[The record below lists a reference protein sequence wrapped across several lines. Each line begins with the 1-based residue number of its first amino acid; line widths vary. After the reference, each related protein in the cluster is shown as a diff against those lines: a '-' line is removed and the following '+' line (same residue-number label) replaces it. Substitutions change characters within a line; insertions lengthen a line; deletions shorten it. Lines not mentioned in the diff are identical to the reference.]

1 MSIDPKNAII
11 AGLGACL
18 LVGGYM
24 IYKSSKKNEQK
35 MKEMQDRVQ
44 YLIKDVPEIVK
55 PSR

>member
-1 MSIDPKNAII
+1 MSIDPKNALI

-35 MKEMQDRVQ
+35 MKEMQSRVQ
-44 YLIKDVPEIVK
+44 SLIKDVPEIVK

>member
-35 MKEMQDRVQ
+35 MKEMQSRVQ
-44 YLIKDVPEIVK
+44 SLIKDVPEIVK

>member
-1 MSIDPKNAII
+1 MSIDPKNALI

-44 YLIKDVPEIVK
+44 SLIKDVPEIVK

>member
-1 MSIDPKNAII
+1 MNIDPKNAII

-24 IYKSSKKNEQK
+24 IYKSSKKNDQK

-44 YLIKDVPEIVK
+44 SLIKDVPEIVK

>member
-1 MSIDPKNAII
+1 MSVDPKNAII

-18 LVGGYM
+18 LVGGFL
-24 IYKSSKKNEQK
+24 IYKRSKENDQK

-44 YLIKDVPEIVK
+44 SLIKDVPEIVK

>member
-44 YLIKDVPEIVK
+44 SLIKDVPEIVK

>member
-24 IYKSSKKNEQK
+24 IYKRSKENEQK

-44 YLIKDVPEIVK
+44 SLIKDVPEIVK